1 MNAPRVV
8 ITGVGLTSPIG
19 HSLPDVTEAL
29 RDGRSGI
36 RRVPQ
41 WREIGQLGCLIA
53 GPVEGLELKGR
64 WPRKKS
70 RTFGR
75 VAALA
80 AVASEA
86 AVEDAGLALAD
97 LQTDNVGLAYGSTH
111 GSSAAQEDFCRT
123 LFTNNSLAKIPSS
136 AYLKFMSHTCA
147 ANLALFFGIRGR
159 VLSTSA
165 ACVSGSQAVGAGF
178 ESIRSGAV
186 DMMVCGG
193 AEELHFMHAGVFDM
207 LYAASTKHN
216 DEPELTPRPYDR
228 DRDGLV
234 VAEGAG
240 TVILESLTHAQA
252 RGARI
257 HAEVIGYGTSCDG
270 THLTFPSV
278 DGMSRALALAMRSAK
293 VSPSDIDYINGHG
306 TATKAGDICESAAT
320 LDTVGDKTP
329 ISSTKGQTGHTL
341 GACGAIEVGYC
352 LAMMKAGFIAPTRNL
367 EVVDPECRDIDYV
380 MGGIRETTLDT
391 VMTNNF
397 AFGGI
402 NTSLILRR
410 MA

>member
-1 MNAPRVV
+1 MSPRVV
-8 ITGVGLTSPIG
+8 ITGVGVTSPIG
-19 HSLPDVTEAL
+19 HSIPELTEAL

-36 RRVPQ
+36 RPVPE
-41 WREIGQLGCLIA
+41 WADVGQLGCRVA
-53 GPVEGLELKGR
+53 GPVEGIDLKGR

-70 RTFGR
+70 RTLGR

-80 AVASEA
+80 AFSTELAI
-86 AVEDAGLALAD
+86 EDAGLSTDD
-97 LQTDNVGLAYGSTH
+97 LHGDEVGLAYGSTH
-111 GSSAAQEDFCRT
+111 GSSSAQEVFCRS
-123 LFTNNSLAKIPSS
+123 LFTNNSLARIPSS

-147 ANLALFFGIRGR
+147 ANLASFFGIRGR

-165 ACVSGSQAVGAGF
+165 ACVSGSQAIGAGF
-178 ESIRSGAV
+178 ESIRSGAT

-193 AEELHFMHAGVFDM
+193 AEELHFMHAGIFDM

-216 DEPELTPRPYDR
+216 DAPDTTPRPYDR

-240 TVILESLTHAQA
+240 TVVLETLERAQA

-257 HAEVIGYGTSCDG
+257 HAELLGYGTSCDG

-293 VSPSDIDYINGHG
+293 IGPADIDYINGHG

-320 LDTVGDKTP
+320 LDTVGATTP
-329 ISSTKGQTGHTL
+329 ISSTKGQMGHTL
-341 GACGAIEVGYC
+341 GACGAIELAVC
-352 LAMMKAGFIAPTRNL
+352 LAMMEAGFIAPTRNL
-367 EVVDPECRDIDYV
+367 EVVDPECRDIDFV
-380 MGGIRETTLDT
+380 KGELREATLDT